1 MDLKVYLKIF
11 KKNIFIF
18 LLTLLIVIGIGAAY
32 KRYTESK
39 PVTFGVSLLLNVTRS
54 GIQTTDDYRYD
65 SFYRLQADERFADT
79 VARWLELPR
88 IVTNIYN
95 ETGIVSG
102 DISLRKLSK
111 IFKSKRLSSQVIEV
125 TFESKSAREA
135 QDISES
141 LTKAINQESKLL
153 NQYQKEDNW
162 FKIIGD
168 EPVIKEN
175 RLEWK
180 DVLLLSAILGLFLGM
195 WVTLIKH
202 YLKKD

>member
-1 MDLKVYLKIF
+1 MDLRDYLKIF
-11 KKNIFIF
+11 KKNIFVF
-18 LLTLLIVIGIGAAY
+18 LLTLLIVIGTGAAY
-32 KRYTESK
+32 KRYKESK

-79 VARWLELPR
+79 VVRWLELPR

-111 IFKSKRLSSQVIEV
+111 IFKSRRLSSQVIEV

-180 DVLLLSAILGLFLGM
+180 DVLLLSAILGLFLGV
-195 WVTLIKH
+195 WATLIKH
-202 YLKKD
+202 YFTRK